1 MEKKKVI
8 VAGPMAIAGITL
20 ILVVKLSMNC
30 QLAGGNIFFSGLK
43 QPVGLVVTS
52 PSAKKAF
59 DINGEEV
66 PVSTLVHQTPG
77 LRSVL
82 EKT

>member
-1 MEKKKVI
+1 MI
-8 VAGPMAIAGITL
+8 VAVPMAIAGITL
-20 ILVVKLSMNC
+20 VLVVKLSMNC

-43 QPVGLVVTS
+43 QPVSLVVTS
-52 PSAKKAF
+52 PSVKKAF
-59 DINGEEV
+59 DVNGEEV

-82 EKT
+82 EKA

>member
-1 MEKKKVI
+1 MI

-77 LRSVL
+77 LLSVL
-82 EKT
+82 EED